1 MADGNDYNLIQLKE
15 KGAPVEVVYPTEGTP
30 VVTGPSAVFASA
42 PNPNAARLFHNW
54 LHALEAQQLLV
65 DFAAQ
70 HSVHAQVTPK
80 PGRRRLADI
89 KLMQDDPAGVEK
101 MSEAIK
107 TRYSQIFKV

>member
-1 MADGNDYNLIQLKE
+1 
-15 KGAPVEVVYPTEGTP
+15 
-30 VVTGPSAVFASA
+30 
-42 PNPNAARLFHNW
+42 
-54 LHALEAQQLLV
+54 
-65 DFAAQ
+65 
-70 HSVHAQVTPK
+70 VHAQVQAK